1 MIILLGYDQ
10 RKKVRPTK
18 HIAYSNHSPLIY
30 FLKGDTSGGKKGG
43 KKKGGSFQTVSAVF
57 RVCEFPFK

>member
-1 MIILLGYDQ
+1 MTKE
-10 RKKVRPTK
+10 RKMRPTK
-18 HIAYSNHSPLIY
+18 HTAYSNRLPPIY
-30 FLKGDTSGGKKGG
+30 FFQGDSGGGKKGA